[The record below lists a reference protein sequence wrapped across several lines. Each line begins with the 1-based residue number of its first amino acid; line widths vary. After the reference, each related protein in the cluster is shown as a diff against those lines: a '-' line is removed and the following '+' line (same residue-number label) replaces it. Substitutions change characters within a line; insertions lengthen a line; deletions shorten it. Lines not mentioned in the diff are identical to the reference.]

1 MGPPVTDDLSFSQLM
16 LSADRDAQQILERV
30 WIAGP
35 ELDDVKLPVDP
46 FHIAR
51 ELGLQVYTDRSLAAD
66 VSGML
71 VKRAGYDDPEI
82 LLNAGDSRNRQ
93 RFTCA
98 HELGHYTKRTQTGDE
113 GPWEYVD
120 RRDTLSTQGKNAD
133 EIYANQ
139 FAAALLM
146 PAETVRRRAQGSVV
160 ATALAFEFGVS
171 ADAMT
176 FRLKNLGLL

>member
-1 MGPPVTDDLSFSQLM
+1 M
-16 LSADRDAQQILERV
+16 LSAERDAQQILDRV
-30 WIAGP
+30 WTVGP
-35 ELDDVKLPVDP
+35 DPDDVKLPVDP

-51 ELGLQVYTDRSLAAD
+51 ELGLQVYTDRTLEDD

-82 LLNAGDSRNRQ
+82 LLNARDSRNRQ

-113 GPWEYVD
+113 GAWEYVD
-120 RRDTLSTQGKNAD
+120 RRDTLSTQGKDAD

-146 PAETVRRRAQGSVV
+146 PANTVKRRAQGSVV
-160 ATALAFEFGVS
+160 APALAFEFGVS
-171 ADAMT
+171 ADAMAY
-176 FRLKNLGLL
+176 RLRNLRLL